1 MSENSLQINR
11 ALTLADELIG
21 CLDDAERQLSSARN
35 WGFLDILGGGL
46 ITDLIKHSKLQN
58 AKTSMEHVNYLMQQ
72 LQQVLGSISI
82 PGDYRMQIGGFSTFA
97 DFFFDCGVVD
107 VYMTAK
113 IMNSLSE
120 VRRLKDKCYEL
131 KRKLSEFTSST

>member
-11 ALTLADELIG
+11 ALKLTDELIG
-21 CLDDAERQLSSARN
+21 CLDTAERQLSSARN

-72 LQQVLGSISI
+72 LQQILGSISI
-82 PGDYRMQIGGFSTFA
+82 PGDYRMQIGGFATFA
-97 DFFFDCGVVD
+97 DFFFDSGIVD
-107 VYMTAK
+107 IYMTAK
-113 IMNSLSE
+113 IMNSLEE
-120 VRRLKDKCYEL
+120 VRRLKDKCYDL
-131 KRKLSEFTSST
+131 KQRLSSYPH